1 MNKTIN
7 NSIKNT
13 DNNDIIIEKK
23 KPKKSTNNNNIKK
36 NNTTNN
42 NNITNNNT
50 ANSDVDLNEVFKF
63 FGEIFNNQNNNFITN
78 STNTNSTN
86 NNSTNTNSSN
96 VNNRVIHIRKE
107 CIMDIFEYQIK
118 QQLKEIAEN
127 GLLKKIDEHMDLT
140 YDETVKKMDSI
151 LLSIEKDPGFIN
163 LSLEELYQ
171 ELENVPSQKD
181 YDCFCDQMS
190 YEKKL
195 DKTNSSNREKLFTI
209 LYTIGNNCIG
219 PNINLKKIILSVIKY
234 ELTRNE
240 LVEIIKKYNK
250 EHNELNTL
258 DFITADMMFMSLGKF
273 LSHSNMKIIS
283 RNIAYYFSKIC

>member
-7 NSIKNT
+7 KSIKN
-13 DNNDIIIEKK
+13 NNKDIIIEKNKSNKSNESK
-23 KPKKSTNNNNIKK
+23 KQKKNDGINF

-42 NNITNNNT
+42 NLTNPE
-50 ANSDVDLNEVFKF
+50 VDLNEIFKF
-63 FGEIFNNQNNNFITN
+63 FGEIFNNQNKNFVTN
-78 STNTNSTN
+78 SKNTNTNTN
-86 NNSTNTNSSN
+86 DI
-96 VNNRVIHIRKE
+96 VIHIRKE

-127 GLLKKIDEHMDLT
+127 GLLKKIDEHIDLT
-140 YDETVKKMDSI
+140 YDETVKKMDNI

-163 LSLEELYQ
+163 LSLDELYQ
-171 ELENVPSQKD
+171 QLENVPSQED
-181 YDCFCDQMS
+181 YDCFCEQMS

-250 EHNELNTL
+250 DHNELNTL
-258 DFITADMMFMSLGKF
+258 DFITADMMFMSLGNF

-283 RNIAYYFSKIC
+283 KNIAYYFSKIC

>member
-7 NSIKNT
+7 KSIKNE
-13 DNNDIIIEKK
+13 NKEIIIEKRK
-23 KPKKSTNNNNIKK
+23 QNKPKKNDVVQSNNNKS
-36 NNTTNN
+36 NNNVSN
-42 NNITNNNT
+42 NNITNPEI
-50 ANSDVDLNEVFKF
+50 DLNEVFKF
-63 FGEIFNNQNNNFITN
+63 FGEIFNNSNKNGM
-78 STNTNSTN
+78 TNT
-86 NNSTNTNSSN
+86 TNTTNTTN
-96 VNNRVIHIRKE
+96 INDRVIHIRKE

-140 YDETVKKMDSI
+140 YDETVKKMDNI

-163 LSLEELYQ
+163 LTLEELYV
-171 ELENVPSQKD
+171 ELENIPSQED
-181 YDCFCDQMS
+181 YDCFCEQMS

-209 LYTIGNNCIG
+209 MYTIGNNCIG
-219 PNINLKKIILSVIKY
+219 SNINLKKIILSIIKY

>member
-7 NSIKNT
+7 KSIKN
-13 DNNDIIIEKK
+13 DNKEIIIEKK
-23 KPKKSTNNNNIKK
+23 KQNKSKKNDMMDQNNNIQN
-36 NNTTNN
+36 NNTTNSE
-42 NNITNNNT
+42 I
-50 ANSDVDLNEVFKF
+50 DLNDVFKF
-63 FGEIFNNQNNNFITN
+63 FGEIFNNPNRNVTTN
-78 STNTNSTN
+78 STNTNLKNSI
-86 NNSTNTNSSN
+86 NSTNTND
-96 VNNRVIHIRKE
+96 RVIHIRRE

-127 GLLKKIDEHMDLT
+127 GLLKKIDEHIDLT
-140 YDETVKKMDSI
+140 YDETVKKMDNI

-163 LSLEELYQ
+163 LSLDELYQ
-171 ELENVPSQKD
+171 QLDNVPSQED
-181 YDCFCDQMS
+181 YDCFCEQMS

-250 EHNELNTL
+250 DHNELNTL
-258 DFITADMMFMSLGKF
+258 DFITADMMFMSLGNF